1 MKHISDITQEIIY
14 RRIKTDLCPSRPVVH
29 AKIGFSVALGGLI
42 SLFLCG
48 QLGFGLSNLALRV
61 HHQIMEVTGFLGC
74 TVVCGILFALVP
86 AVTLRIMSPPL
97 QFKALIRNEWKALSG
112 WILLFGGIIAYMNN
126 SADPVWT
133 LFVWGIA
140 AIASFELFSSA
151 LYKVTILWRRATA

>member
-1 MKHISDITQEIIY
+1 MKHVSDITKENIY
-14 RRIKTDLCPSRPVVH
+14 SRIKADLCPSRPVVH

-61 HHQIMEVTGFLGC
+61 HHEIMDVAGFLGC

-86 AVTLRIMSPPL
+86 ALTLRIMSPPL
-97 QFKALIRNEWKALSG
+97 QFKALIRHEWKALSG

-126 SADPVWT
+126 DADPIWT

-140 AIASFELFSSA
+140 AIGSFELFSNV